1 MKSMEYWSVFEKSGK
16 LRDYLCFCE
25 ARRRN
30 ASTTVPANTDERRE
44 SEDQSSL

>member
-16 LRDYLCFCE
+16 LKDYLCFCE

-30 ASTTVPANTDERRE
+30 KPPANTSTAAERRE